1 MIMFSNKLSSKSL
14 LCASVAM
21 ACGVAAPSSAR
32 AQEPVAAPT
41 DAQAD
46 DAGLREI
53 IVTATKRETTL
64 QDTPLSVSVVEGSA
78 LADAGVVNLEGLGSS
93 VPNFTVNASP
103 IGDTIAIRGISTSS
117 QAGTEQSVAT
127 FVDGIFRGRS
137 VQSRFAF
144 LDLGTLEVVRGPQ
157 GTLFGKNTVAGALN
171 ISSARPT
178 DHVSASMAGTYEFNH
193 NETELTGFVSGPV
206 TDWLRVRFAGQYNQ
220 LDKGWVYNVGY
231 DETLPN
237 SQSLAIRA
245 SAEADIT
252 DTLQLYVKYER
263 GFFDVDG
270 QPYEISHLYDGP
282 LTALS
287 ATAQFIT
294 RALIQGGEDGRI
306 DGRYNIRNTGFLDFG
321 SAFLMKGHNS
331 EAMARLDWSVG
342 PGVLTGIVGRSKYDY
357 TRKLDADNALL
368 TVLAVDEVEDFK
380 QDSAELR
387 YASDKIGPVSFLG
400 GFYWQESD
408 IDAGGPQ
415 SGTRANFATLGVPV
429 PAFVRNN
436 LFLQNATTYSG
447 FGQVSIDLTP
457 TLTLTGGA
465 RYNREKKIA
474 RQAVDFTDANGVL
487 VVGPLRNTYQALLQ
501 TIPHDIDLK
510 LVETD
515 WTYSGNL
522 SWKATEGLMLYGSV
536 STGVKGGG
544 FNASYFGTTPRGAT
558 ETPEQFQVRMAR
570 EATFRPEKAIS
581 YEIGAKVSPSR
592 TVEINVAGF
601 YSKFTDLQTSVFTG
615 GTAFIVG
622 NAAEAKSYGVELDA
636 RWQIHPDLE
645 LYGNAAWLHFEF
657 TDYFNAGCTVIQ
669 ALAYNNNIA
678 ACSAAGGNDLTGRTN
693 QNAPKWTGTIGFKYQ
708 TDVGSGL
715 KLRIGSDANFVS
727 AYYAAN
733 DLDPFTRQDAYLKVN
748 GSVGLASE
756 DGWEVSLI
764 GRNLTNELTFA
775 DSNDLPLAVGTYRVG
790 VQRPRTVA
798 LRLKASF

>member
-1 MIMFSNKLSSKSL
+1 MFTNNLSSKYL
-14 LCASVAM
+14 LMAGVGM
-21 ACGVAAPSSAR
+21 ACGIAAPSSAQ
-32 AQEPVAAPT
+32 AQEQVAVSA
-41 DAQAD
+41 DAANVE
-46 DAGLREI
+46 AGLSEI
-53 IVTATKRETTL
+53 IVTATKRNTTL
-64 QDTPLSVSVVEGSA
+64 QDTPLSVSVVEGDA

-178 DHVSASMAGTYEFNH
+178 NQVSALMAGTYEFNH

-206 TDWLRVRFAGQYNQ
+206 ADWLRVRFAGQYNQ

-252 DTLQLYVKYER
+252 DSLQLYVKYER
-263 GFFDVDG
+263 GFFDIDG

-282 LTALS
+282 LSALS
-287 ATAQFIT
+287 ATAQLIT
-294 RALIQGGEDGRI
+294 RALIQSGEDGRI

-321 SAFLMKGHNS
+321 SAFLMKGNNS

-342 PGVLTGIVGRSKYDY
+342 PGVLTGIIGRSKYDY
-357 TRKLDADNALL
+357 TRQLDADNGLL
-368 TVLAVDEVEDFK
+368 TVLAVDEVEDYQ

-400 GFYWQESD
+400 GFYWQDSD
-408 IDAGGPQ
+408 IDAGGPT

-436 LFLQNATTYSG
+436 LFTQNAKTYSG
-447 FGQVSIDLTP
+447 FGQISVDLTP

-465 RYNREKKIA
+465 RYNREKKVA
-474 RQAVDFTDANGVL
+474 RQAVDFTDVNGAL

-501 TIPHDIDLK
+501 TIPHDIDLN
-510 LVETD
+510 LVEKD

-522 SWKATEGLMLYGSV
+522 SWKATQNLLVYGSV

-544 FNASYFGTTPRGAT
+544 FNASYFGTTPRGAM
-558 ETPEQFQVRMAR
+558 ETPEQFRARLVR
-570 EATFRPEKAIS
+570 EATFRPEEAIS

-592 TVEINVAGF
+592 SVQLNIAAF

-622 NAAEAKSYGVELDA
+622 NAAEAESYGVEMDA
-636 RWQIHPDLE
+636 RWQISPE
-645 LYGNAAWLHFEF
+645 IEVFGNAAWLHFEF

-669 ALAYNNNIA
+669 ALSFNNNIA

-693 QNAPKWTGTIGFKYQ
+693 QNAPKWTSTIGFKYER
-708 TDVGSGL
+708 DVGSGL
-715 KLRIGSDANFVS
+715 KLRVGSDANFVS
-727 AYYAAN
+727 AYFAAN

-748 GSVGLASE
+748 GTIGLASE

-775 DSNDLPLAVGTYRVG
+775 DSNDLPIAVGTYRVG

>member
-1 MIMFSNKLSSKSL
+1 
-14 LCASVAM
+14 LCECSHSV
-21 ACGVAAPSSAR
+21 R
-32 AQEPVAAPT
+32 YAQTE
-41 DAQAD
+41 

-53 IVTATKRETTL
+53 IVTATKRDTTL
-64 QDTPLSVSVVEGSA
+64 QDTPLSVSVVEGGA
-78 LADAGVVNLEGLGSS
+78 LSEAGVANLEGLGSS

-103 IGDTIAIRGISTSS
+103 IGDTIAIRGISTSN

-137 VQSRFAF
+137 VQSRFSF

-178 DHVSASMAGTYEFNH
+178 EIVSASLAGTYEFNH

-206 TDWLRVRFAGQYNQ
+206 TDWLRVRFAGQYNR
-220 LDKGWVYNVGY
+220 LEKGWVYNVGY
-231 DETLPN
+231 DEDLPN
-237 SQSLAIRA
+237 SESLAVRA

-252 DTLQLYVKYER
+252 ENLKFYAKYER
-263 GFFDVDG
+263 GFFDIDG

-282 LTALS
+282 LTGLS
-287 ATAQFIT
+287 ATAQLIT
-294 RALIQGGEDGRI
+294 RALIQSGEDGRI

-321 SAFLMKGHNS
+321 SAFLMDGKNS

-342 PGVLTGIVGRSKYDY
+342 PGVLTGIIGRSEYSF
-357 TRKLDADNALL
+357 TRQLDADNALL
-368 TVLAVDEVEDFK
+368 SVLAVDEVEDYE
-380 QDSAELR
+380 QDSVELR
-387 YASDKIGPVSFLG
+387 YASDKVGPVSLLG
-400 GFYWQESD
+400 GFYWQRSD
-408 IDAGGPQ
+408 IDFGEPR
-415 SGTRANFATLGVPV
+415 SGTRANFAALGVAVPV
-429 PAFVRNN
+429 FVRNN
-436 LFLQNATTYSG
+436 LFKQNATTYSG
-447 FGQVSIDLTP
+447 FGQISVDLTP

-465 RYNREKKIA
+465 RYNRERKIA
-474 RQAVDFTDANGVL
+474 RQAVDFLDVNGAL
-487 VVGPLRNTYQALLQ
+487 VVGPIRNTYQALLQ

-522 SWKATEGLMLYGSV
+522 SWKATQDILLYGSV

-544 FNASYFGTTPRGAT
+544 FNASYFGTTPRGAA
-558 ETPEQFQVRMAR
+558 ETPDQFQVRMAK
-570 EATFRPEKAIS
+570 EATFRPEEAIS
-581 YEIGAKVSPSR
+581 YEIGAKVSPIRSIQ
-592 TVEINVAGF
+592 INVAAF
-601 YSKFTDLQTSVFTG
+601 YSEFTDLQTSVFTG

-622 NAAEAKSYGVELDA
+622 NAAEAQSYGVELDA
-636 RWQIHPDLE
+636 RWQINRDIE

-669 ALAYNNNIA
+669 ALAFNNSIA

-693 QNAPKWTGTIGFKYQ
+693 QNAPKWTSTVGFKYEKE
-708 TDVGSGL
+708 VGSGL
-715 KLRIGSDANFVS
+715 RLRIGSDANFVG
-727 AYYAAN
+727 AYFAAN
-733 DLDPFTRQDAYLKVN
+733 DLDPFTRQEAYLKVN
-748 GSVGLASE
+748 GTVGIASD

-798 LRLKASF
+798 LRVKASF